1 MYYTASSVKRAL
13 DAKKNL
19 SAKNHSRIG
28 CPKQKLKQ
36 IEFLECYDNPKKCEL
51 AQKHKCKRSL
61 HIDSMDKGRAAL
73 AVLFFNFT
81 ISETNFDGF
90 IDS

>member
-28 CPKQKLKQ
+28 CPNQKLKL
-36 IEFLECYDNPKKCEL
+36 IEFLE
-51 AQKHKCKRSL
+51 S
-61 HIDSMDKGRAAL
+61 
-73 AVLFFNFT
+73 
-81 ISETNFDGF
+81 
-90 IDS
+90 